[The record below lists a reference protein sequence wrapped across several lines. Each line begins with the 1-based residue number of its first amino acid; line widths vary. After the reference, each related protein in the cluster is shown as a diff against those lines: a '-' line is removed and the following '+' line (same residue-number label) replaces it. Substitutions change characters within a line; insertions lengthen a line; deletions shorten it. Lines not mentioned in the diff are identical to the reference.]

1 MPILYNNLYCKVYL
15 DTTLEIEEV
24 YLLINE
30 ILSGELEPIRT
41 IKTIWGEIDLRKN
54 KEFGLKCL
62 EENQEDFI
70 FWKFYLDIEPMKVD
84 EKEYIRGISNL
95 IMNLKEKSIRAVP
108 SCDFEDDI
116 WYIIWE
122 KNK

>member
-1 MPILYNNLYCKVYL
+1 MVCLIIHHLF
-15 DTTLEIEEV
+15 
-24 YLLINE
+24 LLSRGRCLFCTI
-30 ILSGELEPIRT
+30 

-116 WYIIWE
+116 WYIIG
-122 KNK
+122 KRISK

>member
-1 MPILYNNLYCKVYL
+1 MDVAEDLG
-15 DTTLEIEEV
+15 DTMEISTSIPKISSNFFLNPLNPASPACIFPV
-24 YLLINE
+24 SIACN
-30 ILSGELEPIRT
+30 IVLS
-41 IKTIWGEIDLRKN
+41 
-54 KEFGLKCL
+54 
-62 EENQEDFI
+62 
-70 FWKFYLDIEPMKVD
+70 LDIEPMKVD